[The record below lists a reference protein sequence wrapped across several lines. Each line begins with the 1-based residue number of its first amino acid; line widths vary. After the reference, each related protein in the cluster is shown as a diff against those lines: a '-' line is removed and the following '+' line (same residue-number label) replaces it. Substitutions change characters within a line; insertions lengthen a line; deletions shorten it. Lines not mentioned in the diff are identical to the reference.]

1 MKTLLCCIGRL
12 ENQYIREY
20 VEYYKDLGVTN
31 ICLYDNNYNGEE
43 RFEDVIGDYIDSG
56 FVILKDKRNEK
67 GCQMR
72 VYMECYKEYKN
83 SYDWIMFF
91 DCDEFLT
98 FTDPETKNL
107 EQALSDS
114 RFSCF
119 DMIHVNW
126 MIYTDNGMIY
136 NNHEPLLK
144 RFTVRKEPLNIMIP
158 HTHYQLNGFCKPI
171 IKGGLSEVV
180 FKNPHSPSNIS
191 SCCNNI
197 GKPVEG
203 DSRTCECNFDNMYLR
218 HFRSK
223 TLEEFLIKAKRCYP
237 DKIYNFIQQQDAY
250 KYMLQTVFFTDNEP
264 TIEKLNYVKEIT
276 GLDLFKYYKK

>member
-31 ICLYDNNYNGEE
+31 ICLYDNNHDGEE
-43 RFEDVIGDYIDSG
+43 HFEDVVGDYIDSG

-98 FTDPETKNL
+98 FSNPEIKNL

-114 RFSCF
+114 RFNCF

-126 MIYTDNGMIY
+126 KVYTDNDMIY

-144 RFTVRKEPLNIMIP
+144 RFTEPRLPLDYIILKSDL
-158 HTHYQLNGFCKPI
+158 YLNGFIKPI
-171 IKGGLSEVV
+171 VKGGLEDLK
-180 FKNPHSPSNIS
+180 FFNPHSPANVEN
-191 SCCNNI
+191 CCTND
-197 GKPVEG
+197 GKPTKG
-203 DSRTCECNFDNMYLR
+203 NSRIAPVNFDYMYLK

-223 TLEEFLIKAKRCYP
+223 TIEEFITKVQRGWP
-237 DKIYNFIQQQDAY
+237 DRIRKESSD
-250 KYMLQTVFFTDNEP
+250 YMFRVIFFVDNKP
-264 TIEKLNYVKEIT
+264 TKEKLAYIKEKT
-276 GLDLFKYYKK
+276 GLDLFDKYKV